1 MNNAH
6 RIHADY
12 DKPWCWQYNIR
23 LENLEEDKFWSMLSD
38 EEIQNLTPNDFDM
51 YLSTDENEHK
61 EMTKFIE
68 RHEWL
73 GDISLYTT
81 HWFACRYKGILAGVI
96 LMNKPNSFSKLLGE
110 DTSKIERLISRG
122 ACISWSPKNL
132 ASHFMMFCIRWMV
145 ENTQYRLFTA
155 YSDET
160 AKEIGTIY
168 QSCNFYYLGQK
179 SGGTKKY
186 INPYNGKLMSDRQFR
201 CRSFYKKY
209 AKELG
214 IKWENNWNKDSKI
227 LWENIPNDVEQKL
240 REYSKKKQA
249 ESELVEVP
257 SKRKYAYVL
266 GKDKKET
273 KLLRRKFLELNKVY
287 PYIRREDTFKEE
299 QIYE

>member
-1 MNNAH
+1 MWERLNLNNAH
-6 RIHADY
+6 KIHSDY

-38 EEIQNLTPNDFDM
+38 EEIQNLTSNDFDM

-96 LMNKPNSFSKLLGE
+96 LMNQPNSFSKLLGE

-249 ESELVEVP
+249 ESQLVEVP

-266 GKDKKET
+266 GRDKK
-273 KLLRRKFLELNKVY
+273 RNQV
-287 PYIRREDTFKEE
+287 IA
-299 QIYE
+299 

>member
-1 MNNAH
+1 MKTSLNYNAH
-6 RIHADY
+6 KIHADY
-12 DKPWCWQYNIR
+12 DKPHCWQYDIR
-23 LENLEEDKFWSMLSD
+23 VKNLEDDKFWSMLSD
-38 EEIQNLTPNDFDM
+38 EEIANLKPTDFDM

-61 EMTKFIE
+61 EMTEFIK

-73 GDISLYTT
+73 GTISIYTT

-96 LMNKPNSFSKLLGE
+96 LMNQPNSFSKLLGE
-110 DTSKIERLISRG
+110 DTSKLERLISRG

-132 ASHFMMFCIRWMV
+132 ASHFLMFCIKWMV
-145 ENTQYRLFTA
+145 QNTEYRLFTA
-155 YSDET
+155 YSDLE
-160 AKEIGTIY
+160 AKEVGQIY
-168 QSCNFYYLGQK
+168 SACNFYYLGES

-214 IKWENNWNKDSKI
+214 IEWQSNWNADSKM

-257 SKRKYAYVL
+257 NKRKYAYVL
-266 GKDKKET
+266 GRDKKET

-287 PYIRREDTFKEE
+287 PYISRKNTF
-299 QIYE
+299 

>member
-1 MNNAH
+1 MYNAH

-96 LMNKPNSFSKLLGE
+96 LMNQPNSFSKLLGE

-287 PYIRREDTFKEE
+287 PYVRREDTFKE
-299 QIYE
+299 

>member
-1 MNNAH
+1 MNELK
-6 RIHADY
+6 IHSDY
-12 DKPWCWQYNIR
+12 DKPWCWQYDIR
-23 LENLEEDKFWSMLSD
+23 LRNLEEDKFWSMLSD
-38 EEIQNLTPNDFDM
+38 DKIADLKPTDFDM

-73 GDISLYTT
+73 GTISLYIT

-96 LMNKPNSFSKLLGE
+96 LMNQPNSFSKLLGE
-110 DTSKIERLISRG
+110 ETSKLERLISRG
-122 ACISWSPKNL
+122 ACISWSPKCL
-132 ASHFMMFCIRWMV
+132 ASHFLMFCIKWMV
-145 ENTQYRLFTA
+145 QNTEYRLFTA
-155 YSDET
+155 YSDVE

-168 QSCNFYYLGQK
+168 QSCNFYYLGEN

-214 IKWENNWNKDSKI
+214 IEWQKNWNNGDKM

-240 REYSKKKQA
+240 RDFSKKKQS
-249 ESELVEVP
+249 ESKMVEVP
-257 SKRKYAYVL
+257 SKHKYAYVL
-266 GKDKKET
+266 GRNKKET

-287 PYIRREDTFKEE
+287 DYPKREK
-299 QIYE
+299 

>member
-1 MNNAH
+1 MNELK
-6 RIHADY
+6 IHSDY
-12 DKPWCWQYNIR
+12 DKPWCWQYDIR
-23 LENLEEDKFWSMLSD
+23 LRNLEEDKFWSMLSD
-38 EEIQNLTPNDFDM
+38 DEIADLKPTDFDM

-73 GDISLYTT
+73 GTISLYTT

-96 LMNKPNSFSKLLGE
+96 LMNQPNSFSKLLGN
-110 DTSKIERLISRG
+110 DTSKLERLISRG

-132 ASHFMMFCIRWMV
+132 GSHFIMFCIRWMV
-145 ENTQYRLFTA
+145 QNTQYRLFTA

-160 AKEIGTIY
+160 AKEIGQLY
-168 QSCNFYYLGQK
+168 SACNFYYLGNHN
-179 SGGTKKY
+179 GGTKKY

-214 IKWENNWNKDSKI
+214 IEWQKNWNVDSKI
-227 LWENIPNDVEQKL
+227 IWENIPNDIEQKL
-240 REYSKKKQA
+240 RDFSKKKQA
-249 ESELVEVP
+249 ESKLVEVP
-257 SKRKYAYVL
+257 SKHKYAYVL
-266 GKDKKET
+266 GRNKRET

-287 PYIRREDTFKEE
+287 DYPKREK
-299 QIYE
+299 

>member
-1 MNNAH
+1 MYNAH
-6 RIHADY
+6 KIHADY

-51 YLSTDENEHK
+51 YLSENENEHK

-96 LMNKPNSFSKLLGE
+96 LMNQPNSFSKLLGE

-209 AKELG
+209 AQELG
-214 IKWENNWNKDSKI
+214 IKWQKNWNKDSKI
-227 LWENIPNDVEQKL
+227 LWENIPTDVEQKL

-257 SKRKYAYVL
+257 NKRKYAYVL

-287 PYIRREDTFKEE
+287 PYVRREDTFKE
-299 QIYE
+299 

>member
-1 MNNAH
+1 MYNAH
-6 RIHADY
+6 KIHADY

-23 LENLEEDKFWSMLSD
+23 LENLEDDKFWSMLSD

-96 LMNKPNSFSKLLGE
+96 LMNQPNSFSKLLGE

-209 AKELG
+209 AQELG
-214 IKWENNWNKDSKI
+214 IKWQKNWNKDSKI

-287 PYIRREDTFKEE
+287 PYVRREDTFKEE
-299 QIYE
+299 